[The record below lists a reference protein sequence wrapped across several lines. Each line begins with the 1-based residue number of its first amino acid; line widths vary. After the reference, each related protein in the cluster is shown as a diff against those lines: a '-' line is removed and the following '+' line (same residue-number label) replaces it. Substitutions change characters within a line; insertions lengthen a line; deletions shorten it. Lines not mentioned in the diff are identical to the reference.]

1 MMIDDIWK
9 HCSTYGL
16 TVASK
21 SAQSGENAIFCHYSQ
36 NLTCYLESCCRIS
49 LSEMSMHKF
58 WCNKKWWLDERLL
71 GGVTWFVQLLGKFC
85 FYTFEAAIGKTI
97 WCFYGRLNH
106 ICESLAEGVSVISK
120 SIVSWSIVVN
130 SLLVSGIS
138 IGSVWRSHIR

>member
-21 SAQSGENAIFCHYSQ
+21 SAQSGENAIFCHHSQ
-36 NLTCYLESCCRIS
+36 NVTCYLESCCKIS

-71 GGVTWFVQLLGKFC
+71 GGAPFNNLKKETQILNIDYFAVELGCYASDLDTKD
-85 FYTFEAAIGKTI
+85 YQK
-97 WCFYGRLNH
+97 
-106 ICESLAEGVSVISK
+106 VSPPELSEIEENECDSNSMAFSMALRSRSK
-120 SIVSWSIVVN
+120 KCLSYP
-130 SLLVSGIS
+130 
-138 IGSVWRSHIR
+138 